1 MASCG
6 ASGWDYAVCCAAIR
20 CTPADLIR
28 CVRTFNFMADENK
41 SGKKE
46 LTMEQRLLLAFV
58 LMGLVLFLTPYFY
71 KAPPPP
77 PKTATPVS
85 SPAAPVTTPKAAAVE
100 SKPQAAT
107 SLPVPG
113 QIEATSEQQFEVD
126 TDIYHI
132 TLSNRGA
139 TASSWVLKKYHDHA
153 GKPLELLNPAGY
165 STVAPPFALSL
176 KDDKVANVLNYGLY
190 VAKPLANGLGIEYE
204 FSDGKNYA
212 KKTFQFSKSG
222 YLSQITTDVTVNG
235 VPTDH
240 LIQWRGGFG
249 DATVLNRVAEQ
260 HAVYFDPHESGMAG
274 LTQGKLTNKDAKSV
288 KDGPVTVAGD
298 YSFAGLDDRF
308 FAAVFLP
315 KDNTQTKVETIK
327 DDVPPGP
334 AGKSEMRVGVEVGGD
349 SVNHFTLFV
358 GPKDIDLLRRVD
370 PKLQQLID
378 WGWFGVI
385 AKPLFLAMHWLNDN
399 FVHNYGWSIVLITI
413 AINVVLL
420 PLRVK
425 SMKSQRKMQALQP
438 KLAAINAKYKGLSMR
453 DPKKAEQNQEVM
465 DFYKKEGVNPM
476 GGCLPMVVQIPLIY
490 ALYKVFAVTIEMRG
504 AHWLW
509 ITDLSQPEQLPIHI
523 LPLIMIVS
531 QFVMQRMTPNPGMD
545 PSQAKMM
552 MFMPLMFGFLFYNFS
567 SGLVLYWLTSNLVQI
582 GQQWM
587 VNRMMPAPPPP
598 PVPAAVKKKGK

>member
-1 MASCG
+1 
-6 ASGWDYAVCCAAIR
+6 
-20 CTPADLIR
+20 
-28 CVRTFNFMADENK
+28 MADNQLQPNK

-46 LTMEQRLLLAFV
+46 FTMEQRLLLAFV

-71 KAPPPP
+71 KAPPPA
-77 PKTATPVS
+77 PKAATPTAGQS
-85 SPAAPVTTPKAAAVE
+85 AQSPQSTQAAPKAAAV
-100 SKPQAAT
+100 PQPGTPAPQSAQA
-107 SLPVPG
+107 LPG
-113 QIEATSEQQFEVD
+113 QIKGASEQQFEVD
-126 TDIYHI
+126 TAIYHI

-139 TASSWVLKKYHDHA
+139 TLRSWILKKYRDDS
-153 GKPLELLNPAGY
+153 GKPLELVNPADY
-165 STVAPPFALSL
+165 SKVPPPFALAL
-176 KDDKVANVLNYGLY
+176 KDVPAANALNYGLY
-190 VAKPLANGLGIEYE
+190 VAKPSANGLGIEYE

-212 KKTFQFSKSG
+212 KKSFQFSRSG
-222 YLSQITTDVTVNG
+222 YLSQVVTEVAVNG

-240 LIQWRGGFG
+240 LIEWRGGFG
-249 DATVLNRVAEQ
+249 DASVLNRAAEQ
-260 HAVYFDPHESGMAG
+260 QAVYYDPRESSMLG
-274 LTQGKLTNKDAKSV
+274 LSQGALVHKDAKQV
-288 KDGPVTVAGD
+288 KDGSLTTAGD
-298 YSFAGLDDRF
+298 YSFAGLNDRF

-315 KDNTQTKVETIK
+315 KDNTSIKVEIGK
-327 DDVPPGP
+327 NDVSAVPG
-334 AGKSEMRVGVEVGGD
+334 GKEEMRVGVEVGGD
-349 SVNHFTLFV
+349 SVNRLTLFV
-358 GPKDIDLLRRVD
+358 GPKDIDLLRSEG
-370 PKLQQLID
+370 PKLQQLIE

-399 FVHNYGWSIVLITI
+399 VVHNYGWSIVLITI

-425 SMKSQRKMQALQP
+425 SMKSQRKMQSLQP

-476 GGCLPMVVQIPLIY
+476 GGCLPMVVQLPLIY
-490 ALYKVFAVTIEMRG
+490 ALYKVFNVTIEMRG

-509 ITDLSQPEQLPIHI
+509 ISDLSQPEQLPIHI

-531 QFVMQRMTPNPGMD
+531 QFVMQQMTPNPGMD

-552 MFMPLMFGFLFYNFS
+552 KFMPLMFGFLFYNFS

-582 GQQWM
+582 AQQWG

>member
-1 MASCG
+1 
-6 ASGWDYAVCCAAIR
+6 
-20 CTPADLIR
+20 
-28 CVRTFNFMADENK
+28 MADNQLQPNK

-71 KAPPPP
+71 KPPPTP
-77 PKTATPVS
+77 PKT
-85 SPAAPVTTPKAAAVE
+85 TTPPAGQAAQSAQSTQSATKTAAVPE
-100 SKPQAAT
+100 AGKPAPQSAQAM
-107 SLPVPG
+107 PG
-113 QIEATSEQQFEVD
+113 QIVGTSEQQFEVD

-139 TASSWVLKKYHDHA
+139 TVRSWVLKKYHDHA

-212 KKTFQFSKSG
+212 KKTFQFSQRG
-222 YLSQITTDVTVNG
+222 YLSQISTDVTVNG
-235 VPTDH
+235 VPTDN
-240 LIQWRGGFG
+240 LIEWRGGFG

-260 HAVYFDPHESGMAG
+260 HAAYFDPHESGMAG
-274 LTQGKLTNKDAKSV
+274 LTQGKLYNKDAKSV
-288 KDGPVTVAGD
+288 KDGPVTVTGD

-315 KDNTQTKVETIK
+315 KDNTQIKVETIK

-334 AGKSEMRVGVEVGGD
+334 AGKDEMRVGVEVGGD
-349 SVNHFTLFV
+349 SLNHFALFV

-476 GGCLPMVVQIPLIY
+476 GGCLPMVVQLPLIY
-490 ALYKVFAVTIEMRG
+490 ALYKVFNVTIEMRG

-531 QFVMQRMTPNPGMD
+531 QFVMQQMTPNPGMD

-552 MFMPLMFGFLFYNFS
+552 KFMPLMFGFLFYNFS

-598 PVPAAVKKKGK
+598 PAPVKKKGK

>member
-1 MASCG
+1 
-6 ASGWDYAVCCAAIR
+6 
-20 CTPADLIR
+20 
-28 CVRTFNFMADENK
+28 MADENK

>member
-1 MASCG
+1 
-6 ASGWDYAVCCAAIR
+6 
-20 CTPADLIR
+20 
-28 CVRTFNFMADENK
+28 MADNNQ
-41 SGKKE
+41 SPKKE

-71 KAPPPP
+71 KTAPPA
-77 PKTATPVS
+77 PKSATPASANGV
-85 SPAAPVTTPKAAAVE
+85 ATKAPSV
-100 SKPQAAT
+100 PQAAASQT
-107 SLPVPG
+107 AASQTAASQSQPVPG
-113 QIEATSEQQFEVD
+113 QIEGTSEQVFEVD

-139 TASSWVLKKYHDHA
+139 TVRSWVLKKYHDHA

-165 STVAPPFALSL
+165 SSVAPPFSLAL
-176 KDDKVANVLNYGLY
+176 KDDHVANILNYGLY
-190 VAKPLANGLGIEYE
+190 TAKSSADGLGIEYE

-212 KKTFQFSKSG
+212 KKSFQFSKHG
-222 YLSQITTDVTVNG
+222 YLSQITTEVTLNG

-240 LIQWRGGFG
+240 LIEWRGGFG
-249 DATVLNRVAEQ
+249 DATVLNRVGEQ

-274 LTQGKLTNKDAKSV
+274 LSQGKLANKDAKSV
-288 KDGPVTVAGD
+288 KDGPVTVTGD

-315 KDNTQTKVETIK
+315 KDNTQIKVETLK

-334 AGKSEMRVGVEVGGD
+334 AGKPEMRVGVEVGGD
-349 SVNHFTLFV
+349 SVNHFALFV
-358 GPKDIDLLRRVD
+358 GPKDMDLLRRVD

-425 SMKSQRKMQALQP
+425 SMKSQRKMQGLQP

-476 GGCLPMVVQIPLIY
+476 GGCLPMVVQLPLIY

-552 MFMPLMFGFLFYNFS
+552 MFMPLMFGFMFYNFS
-567 SGLVLYWLTSNLVQI
+567 AGLVLYWLTSNLVQI
-582 GQQWM
+582 AQQWG
-587 VNRMMPAPPPP
+587 VNRMMPAPPQP

>member
-1 MASCG
+1 
-6 ASGWDYAVCCAAIR
+6 
-20 CTPADLIR
+20 
-28 CVRTFNFMADENK
+28 MADNNK

-77 PKTATPVS
+77 PKATIP
-85 SPAAPVTTPKAAAVE
+85 PAGQSAQSTPSGTKAVGAPQPGTPA
-100 SKPQAAT
+100 PQSAQV
-107 SLPVPG
+107 VPG
-113 QIEATSEQQFEVD
+113 QIKGASEQQFEVD

-139 TASSWVLKKYHDHA
+139 TVRSWVLKKYHDHA

-165 STVAPPFALSL
+165 STVAPPFSLAL
-176 KDDKVANVLNYGLY
+176 KDDQVANALNYGLY
-190 VAKPLANGLGIEYE
+190 TPKPSADGLGIEYE

-212 KKTFQFSKSG
+212 KKSFQFSKRG
-222 YLSQITTDVTVNG
+222 YLSQISTEVTVNG
-235 VPTDH
+235 VPTEH

-260 HAVYFDPHESGMAG
+260 HGVYYDLHESGMLG
-274 LTQGKLTNKDAKSV
+274 LSQGKLYNKDAKSV
-288 KDGPVTVAGD
+288 KDGPLITTGD

-308 FAAVFLP
+308 FAAAFLP
-315 KDNTQTKVETIK
+315 KDNTPVRVEIIK
-327 DDVPPGP
+327 DDVPPAP
-334 AGKSEMRVGVEVGGD
+334 AAKEEMRVGVELGGD
-349 SVNHFTLFV
+349 SVNRFTLFV

-370 PKLQQLID
+370 PKLQQLVD

-399 FVHNYGWSIVLITI
+399 FIHNYGWSIVLITI
-413 AINVVLL
+413 AINLVLL

-425 SMKSQRKMQALQP
+425 SMKSQRKMQSLQP

-490 ALYKVFAVTIEMRG
+490 ALYRVFAVTIEMRG

-531 QFVMQRMTPNPGMD
+531 QFIMQKMTPNPGMD

-582 GQQWM
+582 GQQWA
-587 VNRMMPAPPPP
+587 VNRMMPAPLPPP
-598 PVPAAVKKKGK
+598 PPAPARKKGK

>member
-1 MASCG
+1 
-6 ASGWDYAVCCAAIR
+6 
-20 CTPADLIR
+20 
-28 CVRTFNFMADENK
+28 MADNQLQPNK

-77 PKTATPVS
+77 PKTATPPS
-85 SPAAPVTTPKAAAVE
+85 TQTTADTTLKAAAAE
-100 SKPQAAT
+100 SAPQAAT
-107 SLPVPG
+107 SQPVPG
-113 QIEATSEQQFEVD
+113 QIEGASEQQFEVD

-139 TASSWVLKKYHDHA
+139 TVRSWVLKKYHDHA

-176 KDDKVANVLNYGLY
+176 KDDKAANVLNYGLY

-212 KKTFQFSKSG
+212 KKTFQFSQRG
-222 YLSQITTDVTVNG
+222 YLSQISTDVTVNG
-235 VPTDH
+235 VPTDN
-240 LIQWRGGFG
+240 LIEWRGGFG

-260 HAVYFDPHESGMAG
+260 HAVYFDPRESSMGG
-274 LTQGKLTNKDAKSV
+274 LSQGKLYNKDAKSV
-288 KDGPVTVAGD
+288 KDGPVTTTGD

-315 KDNTQTKVETIK
+315 KDNTQIKVETIK

-334 AGKSEMRVGVEVGGD
+334 AGKDEMRVGVEVGGD
-349 SVNHFTLFV
+349 SLNHFALFV

-476 GGCLPMVVQIPLIY
+476 GGCLPMVVQLPLIY
-490 ALYKVFAVTIEMRG
+490 ALYKVFNVTIEMRG

-531 QFVMQRMTPNPGMD
+531 QFVMQQMTPNPGMD

-552 MFMPLMFGFLFYNFS
+552 KFMPLMFGFLFYNFS

-598 PVPAAVKKKGK
+598 PAPVKKKGK

>member
-1 MASCG
+1 
-6 ASGWDYAVCCAAIR
+6 
-20 CTPADLIR
+20 
-28 CVRTFNFMADENK
+28 MADENK

-71 KAPPPP
+71 KTPPPP
-77 PKTATPVS
+77 PKTTTPTTSQTAAT
-85 SPAAPVTTPKAAAVE
+85 APPKAAAVE
-100 SKPQAAT
+100 STPRAAT
-107 SLPVPG
+107 SQPVPG
-113 QIEATSEQQFEVD
+113 QIEGASEQKFEVD

-132 TLSNRGA
+132 TLTNHGA
-139 TASSWVLKKYHDHA
+139 SVMSWVLKKYSDHA
-153 GKPLELLNPAGY
+153 GKPLDLVNPAGY
-165 STVAPPFALSL
+165 TKVALPFSLAL
-176 KDDKVANVLNYGLY
+176 KDDQAGNALNYGLY
-190 VAKPLANGLGIEYE
+190 VAKPSADGLGIEYE

-212 KKTFQFSKSG
+212 KKSFQFSKRG
-222 YLSQITTDVTVNG
+222 YLSQISTEVTVNG
-235 VPTDH
+235 VATEH

-260 HAVYFDPHESGMAG
+260 HAVYFDPHESGTLG

-288 KDGPVTVAGD
+288 KDGPVTTTGD

-315 KDNTQTKVETIK
+315 KDNTQIKVETIK
-327 DDVPPGP
+327 DDVPPSP
-334 AGKSEMRVGVEVGGD
+334 AGKEEMRVGVEVGGD
-349 SVNHFTLFV
+349 SVNRFALFV

-399 FVHNYGWSIVLITI
+399 WVHNYGWSIVLITI

-465 DFYKKEGVNPM
+465 EFYKKEGVNPM
-476 GGCLPMVVQIPLIY
+476 GGCLPMVVQLPLIY

-531 QFVMQRMTPNPGMD
+531 QFIMQRMTPNPGMD

-582 GQQWM
+582 AQQWG

-598 PVPAAVKKKGK
+598 PVPAAVRKKGK

>member
-1 MASCG
+1 
-6 ASGWDYAVCCAAIR
+6 
-20 CTPADLIR
+20 
-28 CVRTFNFMADENK
+28 MADNQPNK
-41 SGKKE
+41 SGKRE

-77 PKTATPVS
+77 PKTTTTKSTDQNASATTKSAAEV
-85 SPAAPVTTPKAAAVE
+85 PASPKAAEVAP
-100 SKPQAAT
+100 SQ
-107 SLPVPG
+107 PVPG
-113 QIEATSEQQFEVD
+113 QIEATTKQEFVVE
-126 TDIYHI
+126 TDIYKI
-132 TLSNRGA
+132 KLSNRGG
-139 TASSWVLKKYHDHA
+139 TVSSWILKKYRDKQGQA
-153 GKPLELLNPAGY
+153 LELVNEA
-165 STVAPPFALSL
+165 SFAKVAPPFSVVL
-176 KDDKVANVLNYGLY
+176 KDDKPADALNYGLY
-190 VAKPLANGLGIEYE
+190 VAKPTADGLGIQYE
-204 FSDGKNYA
+204 FSNGKDYA

-222 YLSQITTDVTVNG
+222 YLSKIDTEVTING

-249 DATVLNRVAEQ
+249 DATVLNRIAEQ
-260 HAVYFDPHESGMAG
+260 HAVYFDPHEASMMG
-274 LTQGKLTNKDAKSV
+274 LSQGKLYTKDAKSV
-288 KDGPVTVAGD
+288 KDGPVLSTGD

-327 DDVPPGP
+327 DDVPPAP
-334 AGKSEMRVGVEVGGD
+334 AGKEEMRVGVELGGD
-349 SVNHFTLFV
+349 SVNRFTLFV

-370 PKLQQLID
+370 PKLQQMID
-378 WGWFGVI
+378 WCWYGVI
-385 AKPLFLAMHWLNDN
+385 AKLFFLAMHWVNGN

-413 AINVVLL
+413 AINLVLL
-420 PLRVK
+420 PLRLK
-425 SMKSQRKMQALQP
+425 SMKSQRKMQSLQP

-465 DFYKKEGVNPM
+465 EFYKKEGVNPM
-476 GGCLPMVVQIPLIY
+476 GGCLPMLVQLPLIY

-509 ITDLSQPEQLPIHI
+509 ITDLSQPELLPIHI

-582 GQQWM
+582 AQQCLM
-587 VNRMMPAPPPP
+587 NRTMPLTAPPPG
-598 PVPAAVKKKGK
+598 VVSVKKKKG

>member
-1 MASCG
+1 
-6 ASGWDYAVCCAAIR
+6 
-20 CTPADLIR
+20 
-28 CVRTFNFMADENK
+28 MADNQLQPNK

-77 PKTATPVS
+77 PKTATPPS
-85 SPAAPVTTPKAAAVE
+85 TQTTADTTLKAAAAE
-100 SKPQAAT
+100 SAPQAAT
-107 SLPVPG
+107 SQPVPG
-113 QIEATSEQQFEVD
+113 QIEGASEQQFEVD

-139 TASSWVLKKYHDHA
+139 TVRSWVLKKYHDHA

-176 KDDKVANVLNYGLY
+176 KDDKAANVLNYGLY

-212 KKTFQFSKSG
+212 KKTFQFSQRG
-222 YLSQITTDVTVNG
+222 YLSQISTDVTVNG
-235 VPTDH
+235 VPTDN
-240 LIQWRGGFG
+240 LIEWRGGFG

-260 HAVYFDPHESGMAG
+260 HAAYFDPHESGMAG
-274 LTQGKLTNKDAKSV
+274 LTQGKLYNKDAKSV
-288 KDGPVTVAGD
+288 KDGPVTVTGD

-315 KDNTQTKVETIK
+315 KDNTQIKVETIK

-334 AGKSEMRVGVEVGGD
+334 AGKDEMRVGVEVGGD
-349 SVNHFTLFV
+349 SLNHFALFV

-476 GGCLPMVVQIPLIY
+476 GGCLPMVVQLPLIY
-490 ALYKVFAVTIEMRG
+490 ALYKVFNVTIEMRG

-531 QFVMQRMTPNPGMD
+531 QFVMQQMTPNPGMD

-552 MFMPLMFGFLFYNFS
+552 KFMPLMFGFLFYNFS

-598 PVPAAVKKKGK
+598 PAPVKKKGK

>member
-1 MASCG
+1 
-6 ASGWDYAVCCAAIR
+6 
-20 CTPADLIR
+20 
-28 CVRTFNFMADENK
+28 MADTNK
-41 SGKKE
+41 PGKKE

-71 KAPPPP
+71 KAPPPAP
-77 PKTATPVS
+77 KPATNASGQPATGTKTA
-85 SPAAPVTTPKAAAVE
+85 
-100 SKPQAAT
+100 AAT
-107 SLPVPG
+107 QPVHAALAPAQPMPG
-113 QIEATSEQQFEVD
+113 QLEATSEQQFVID
-126 TDIYHI
+126 TDIYQV
-132 TLSNRGA
+132 TLSNRGG
-139 TASSWVLKKYHDHA
+139 TVRSWILKKYRDNT
-153 GKPLELLNPAGY
+153 GKPLELVNAASY
-165 STVAPPFALSL
+165 SKVAPPFSIVLR
-176 KDDKVANVLNYGLY
+176 DDHAADALNYGLY
-190 VAKPLANGLGIEYE
+190 VAKPAENRLGIEYD

-212 KKTFQFSKSG
+212 RKSFQFSKSG
-222 YLSQITTDVTVNG
+222 YLSQITTEVTVNG

-249 DATVLNRVAEQ
+249 DSTVVNRVGDQ
-260 HAVYFDPHESGMAG
+260 HAVYFDTHETSMAG
-274 LTQGKLTNKDAKSV
+274 LSQGKLYNKDAKSV
-288 KDGPVTVAGD
+288 KDGPVLTTGN
-298 YSFAGLDDRF
+298 YSFAGLDDKF
-308 FAAVFLP
+308 FAAAFLP
-315 KDNTQTKVETIK
+315 KDNSTIKVQTIK

-334 AGKSEMRVGVEVGGD
+334 AGKDEMRVGVEIGGD
-349 SVNHFTLFV
+349 SANRFTLFV

-425 SMKSQRKMQALQP
+425 SMKSQRKMQSLQP

-465 DFYKKEGVNPM
+465 EFYKKEGVNPM
-476 GGCLPMVVQIPLIY
+476 GGCLPMVVQLPLIY

-504 AHWLW
+504 AHWFW

-523 LPLIMIVS
+523 LPIIMIAS
-531 QFVMQRMTPNPGMD
+531 QFIMQRMTPNPGMD

-567 SGLVLYWLTSNLVQI
+567 AGLVLYWLTSNLVQI
-582 GQQWM
+582 AQQWA
-587 VNRMMPAPPPP
+587 VNRMMPAPPAPP
-598 PVPAAVKKKGK
+598 PVPVLAKKKGK

>member
-1 MASCG
+1 
-6 ASGWDYAVCCAAIR
+6 
-20 CTPADLIR
+20 
-28 CVRTFNFMADENK
+28 MADNQLQPNK
-41 SGKKE
+41 PGKKE
-46 LTMEQRLLLAFV
+46 FTMEQRLLLAFV

-71 KAPPPP
+71 KTTPAP
-77 PKTATPVS
+77 PKTTVPPTGQSGQSTQSATKTA
-85 SPAAPVTTPKAAAVE
+85 AAPPADAKA
-100 SKPQAAT
+100 PLAT
-107 SLPVPG
+107 SAVPG
-113 QIEATSEQQFEVD
+113 QIEGTSEQLFEVD

-139 TASSWVLKKYHDHA
+139 TIRSWTLKKYSDHA

-176 KDDKVANVLNYGLY
+176 KDEKAGNILNYGLY
-190 VAKPLANGLGIEYE
+190 VAKPSADGLGIEYE

-212 KKTFQFSKSG
+212 KKSFQFSKHG
-222 YLSQITTDVTVNG
+222 YLSQISTEVTVNG

-249 DATVLNRVAEQ
+249 DATVMNRVAEQ
-260 HAVYFDPHESGMAG
+260 HAVYFDPRESGIIS
-274 LTQGKLTNKDAKSV
+274 QGKLTNKDAKSV
-288 KDGPVTVAGD
+288 KDGPVTVTGD
-298 YSFAGLDDRF
+298 YSFAGLDDKF
-308 FAAVFLP
+308 FAGVFLP
-315 KDNTQTKVETIK
+315 KDNTQIKVETIK

-334 AGKSEMRVGVEVGGD
+334 AGKEEMRVGVEVGGD
-349 SVNHFTLFV
+349 SVNRFTVFV

-378 WGWFGVI
+378 WGWFGII

-413 AINVVLL
+413 AINLVLL

-476 GGCLPMVVQIPLIY
+476 GGCLPMVVQLPLIY

-509 ITDLSQPEQLPIHI
+509 VTDLSQPEQLPIHI

-582 GQQWM
+582 AQQWA

-598 PVPAAVKKKGK
+598 PAPAVVKKKGK

>member
-1 MASCG
+1 
-6 ASGWDYAVCCAAIR
+6 
-20 CTPADLIR
+20 
-28 CVRTFNFMADENK
+28 MADNPLQPG
-41 SGKKE
+41 GKKE

-71 KAPPPP
+71 KAPPPA
-77 PKTATPVS
+77 PKTSATLPGQSTATP
-85 SPAAPVTTPKAAAVE
+85 AKAATTTKAAVQ
-100 SKPQAAT
+100 PAT
-107 SLPVPG
+107 QPTEAVPG
-113 QIEATSEQQFEVD
+113 QIVASSEQQFDVD

-132 TLSNRGA
+132 TLSNRGG
-139 TASSWVLKKYHDHA
+139 TVRSWVLKKYKDHA
-153 GKPLELLNPAGY
+153 GKPLELVNEASY
-165 STVAPPFALSL
+165 TKVAPPFSIVLR
-176 KDDKVANVLNYGLY
+176 DDKAADALNYGLY
-190 VAKPLANGLGIEYE
+190 QAKPAENGLGIQYT

-212 KKTFQFSKSG
+212 LKTFQFSKSG
-222 YLSQITTDVTVNG
+222 YLSQITTEVTING

-240 LIQWRGGFG
+240 LLQWRGGFG
-249 DATVLNRVAEQ
+249 DSTVVNRVADQ
-260 HAVYFDPHESGMAG
+260 HAVYFDPHESGMGG
-274 LTQGKLTNKDAKSV
+274 LTQGKLFTKDAKSV
-288 KDGPVTVAGD
+288 KDGPQIVTGNF
-298 YSFAGLDDRF
+298 SFAGLDDKF

-315 KDNTQTKVETIK
+315 KDNTAVKVETIK
-327 DDVPPGP
+327 DDVPPAP
-334 AGKSEMRVGVEVGGD
+334 AGKDEMRVGVEVGGD
-349 SVNHFTLFV
+349 SVNRFSLFV

-413 AINVVLL
+413 AINLVLL
-420 PLRVK
+420 PLRIK

-465 DFYKKEGVNPM
+465 EFYKKEGVNPM
-476 GGCLPMVVQIPLIY
+476 GGCLPMVVQLPLIY

-523 LPLIMIVS
+523 LPIIMIVS
-531 QFVMQRMTPNPGMD
+531 QFVMQKMTPNPGMD

-567 SGLVLYWLTSNLVQI
+567 AGLVLYWLTSNLVQI
-582 GQQWM
+582 GQQWA

-598 PVPAAVKKKGK
+598 PPPAPTKKKGK